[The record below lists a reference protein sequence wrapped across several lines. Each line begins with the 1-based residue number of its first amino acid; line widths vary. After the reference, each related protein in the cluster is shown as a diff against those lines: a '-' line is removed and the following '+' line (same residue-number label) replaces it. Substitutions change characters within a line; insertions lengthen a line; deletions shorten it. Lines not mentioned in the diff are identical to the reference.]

1 MLHVKWLKSNKGFSL
16 IELMVVVAIIGI
28 LASFAIPQYN
38 TFQSRARQK
47 EGLALLSSF
56 YTAAQAAYAEYG
68 GYPGNF
74 ASTGFAPGG
83 TIHYRVAS
91 AQAGITLP
99 TGAPSVSTCFNTIA
113 ATVCTGYTVTW
124 VEETGAP
131 SFKVGTAATT
141 ATSTATQFLTVASSV
156 IKAGG
161 GVDEWTINQLKTFAQ
176 ISSGM

>member
-1 MLHVKWLKSNKGFSL
+1 MPHLLIRSRRGFSL

-47 EGLALLSSF
+47 EGLALLSAY
-56 YTAAQAAYAEYG
+56 YTGAQAAYAEYG

-74 ASTGFAPGG
+74 ASTGYAPGG
-83 TIHYRVAS
+83 TVHYRIAA

-99 TGAPSVSTCFNTIA
+99 TGAPSVSTCINTIA
-113 ATVCTGYTVTW
+113 ATVCTGFTVTW
-124 VEETGAP
+124 VEETSAP

-141 ATSTATQFLTVASSV
+141 ATATSTQFKTVASAV

-161 GVDEWTINQLKTFAQ
+161 SVDEWTITQLKAFAQ
-176 ISSGM
+176 VSSGM